1 MYAFLSQHIIIL
13 TNNLTIVVE
22 FDYFCQSNFEVK
34 LFSLENFDIRLNT
47 DFIGRNFVYTEE
59 IDSTNSFLLDKA
71 NKFSTDGTVLLAEK
85 QNKGHGR
92 NNKVW
97 YSTRGYNLT
106 FSILLTNKKYLGK
119 SLNILNFAASLAVSN
134 ALENIYQL
142 KTELKWPNDVLVNG
156 KKIAGILMESVS
168 HGSKVE
174 RLVIGIG
181 INVNQILFQG
191 NYNITPTSIKL
202 ELNETIERERVMA
215 EYLNNFEETLNK
227 FEASPPDVIKD
238 WKARC
243 GLLGEKISIT
253 EGDKTRYG
261 VFDDID
267 EEGFLLLK
275 NKGRIEKIY
284 FGDVNI

>member
-1 MYAFLSQHIIIL
+1 M
-13 TNNLTIVVE
+13 
-22 FDYFCQSNFEVK
+22 
-34 LFSLENFDIRLNT
+34 FSLENFDLKLNT
-47 DFIGRNFVYTEE
+47 DIIGRNFVYTEE
-59 IDSTNSFLLDKA
+59 IESTNSFLLNKA

-106 FSILLTNKKYLGK
+106 FSILLTNKKYLNK
-119 SLNILNFAASLAVSN
+119 SFNILNFAASLSVAN
-134 ALENIYQL
+134 AIENLYQL

-156 KKIAGILMESVS
+156 KKIAGILMESIS

-191 NYNITPTSIKL
+191 SYNIPPTSLKL
-202 ELNETIERERVMA
+202 EINDSIDRERLLA

-227 FEASPPDVIKD
+227 FEASPADILKD
-238 WKARC
+238 WKSKC
-243 GLLGEKISIT
+243 GLIGEKISVT
-253 EGDKTRYG
+253 DGDKVKYG
-261 VFDDID
+261 IFDDID

-275 NKGRIEKIY
+275 NNNKIEKIF
-284 FGDVNI
+284 FGDVNR